1 MMGKRVV
8 FLMIFLAG
16 WLSLFAQRIDDY
28 RLKALHFFCSNKK
41 ELLRINK
48 PFWGDF
54 SPFFFLDIRLDENDV
69 FYIDSVSFNPDTEF
83 VKDFMSA
90 VNEENVIEGKPINFT
105 FPSAEGINVFANFC
119 DCIYLDP
126 IIVMDMDSFP
136 ITDDSSLCKREF
148 GLSIS
153 RVLAYEDLKYVVLR
167 ISSFFKAKVDKI
179 QFCIIEFDNEGSILR
194 CGIGNVLTVD

>member
-1 MMGKRVV
+1 MIGKKVLFII
-8 FLMIFLAG
+8 FLLAG
-16 WLSLFAQRIDDY
+16 WLSLSAQRSDDY

-41 ELLRINK
+41 ELLKINK

-54 SPFFFLDIRLDENDV
+54 SPLFFLDIRINENNV
-69 FYIDSVSFNPDTEF
+69 FYIDSVLFNPDTEF
-83 VKDFMSA
+83 VKDFISSI
-90 VNEENVIEGKPINFT
+90 NRDNIIEGTLIDYRSQP
-105 FPSAEGINVFANFC
+105 AEGVNVFANFC

-126 IIVMDMDSFP
+126 IIVMDMDSIP

-153 RVLAYEDLKYVVLR
+153 RVFSYGDLKYVVLR
-167 ISSFFKAKVDKI
+167 ISSFFKARVDRI
-179 QFCIIEFDNEGSILR
+179 QFCIIEFNSDGTILK